1 MIENKFNRTIE
12 NRDSLSK
19 DWTLTTSRII
29 QNQREKDLSLKRKQ
43 EKQQL
48 MNLVM
53 KEKNDIKMEEQQSNF
68 QRIYKVEQMRREQM
82 LEKIRQDTERT
93 NQLQQEK

>member
-1 MIENKFNRTIE
+1 
-12 NRDSLSK
+12 
-19 DWTLTTSRII
+19 
-29 QNQREKDLSLKRKQ
+29 
-43 EKQQL
+43 

-82 LEKIRQDTERT
+82 LEKIR
-93 NQLQQEK
+93 